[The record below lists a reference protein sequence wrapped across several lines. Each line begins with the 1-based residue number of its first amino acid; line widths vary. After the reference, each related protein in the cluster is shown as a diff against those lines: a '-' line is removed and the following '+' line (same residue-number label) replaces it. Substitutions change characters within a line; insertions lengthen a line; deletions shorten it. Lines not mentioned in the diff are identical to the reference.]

1 MYGFVP
7 PGPSGCTVLYA
18 SGLVGCMV
26 LYASGHGG
34 FGLLYSPGIFGFG
47 KKASEVVAAKS
58 GFLGP
63 LSGVRVDI
71 CYVQN
76 VDCSVS
82 LVGLGSVIS
91 ALNGFVRFL
100 HYIYIYMYL
109 YIYIYIYILHSE
121 GIGLYILYYIYIY
134 YIIYIYIYRY
144 ILTLNNN
151 RVGLL

>member
-109 YIYIYIYILHSE
+109 YIYIYIYIYTTQRRYRAVYIILY
-121 GIGLYILYYIYIY
+121 IYILYYIYIY
-134 YIIYIYIYRY
+134 IDIY
-144 ILTLNNN
+144 
-151 RVGLL
+151 